1 VAAPGDAEPISFAQ
15 LKGFA
20 ADDLSEAFAV
30 FRRSA
35 ALIVANAPSQRPAAP
50 PEASLIAAG
59 RAALAHASPELSQGD
74 ARSFFLEHFRPF
86 RLAGRG
92 FVTAY
97 FEPEV
102 EARLQPEPDFPV
114 PVLTRP
120 PDLVTL
126 NEAPIRGPKG
136 EILTSARRRADGS
149 YAPYPDR
156 RAIEGDPFFAGGQPI
171 AYVRDRVELFL
182 MQVQGSAR
190 LLLPGGRKI
199 ALTYDGRNG
208 WPYTS
213 IGRLLIERGH
223 TPPAAMSLAALK
235 QTVRA
240 MGQGAGAPGS
250 LLMQENQSYVFFG
263 VDESAERARG
273 PIGGEG
279 CALTP
284 FRSIAV
290 DRSIWSYG
298 LPFWI
303 EAQVPWRSEKET
315 RLERLMI
322 AQDTGSAIIGP
333 ARADLFFGSGE
344 SAGVL
349 AGNVR
354 HGAAFTALLPFGGD
368 LPFGGEKQ

>member
-1 VAAPGDAEPISFAQ
+1 MAAPVDLEPISFSA
-15 LKGFA
+15 LESFA
-20 ADDLSEAFAV
+20 SDDLSEAFAV

-35 ALIVANAPSQRPAAP
+35 ALIAANAPPQRPAAAAD
-50 PEASLIAAG
+50 ASLIAVS
-59 RAALAHASPELSQGD
+59 RAALAHTSPQLSQGD
-74 ARSFFLEHFRPF
+74 ARSFFLDHFRPF
-86 RLAGRG
+86 RLAARG

-102 EARLQPEPDFPV
+102 EARLQPEPEFPV
-114 PVLTRP
+114 PVLARP
-120 PDLVTL
+120 LDLVTL
-126 NEAPIRGPKG
+126 NEAPLTGPNG

-156 RAIEGDPFFAGGQPI
+156 RAIEDDPFFGGGQPIAQPI
-171 AYVRDRVELFL
+171 AYVRDRIELFL

-190 LLLPGGRKI
+190 LLLPDGRRI

-208 WPYTS
+208 YPYTS

-223 TPPAAMSLAALK
+223 APAAAMSLETLK

-240 MGQGAGAPGS
+240 MGQGRGAPGS
-250 LLMQENQSYVFFG
+250 LLMQENQSYVFFRI
-263 VDESAERARG
+263 DASTERAAG

-290 DRSIWSYG
+290 DRSIWAYG

-303 EAQVPWRSEKET
+303 EAQVPWRSEEEET
-315 RLERLMI
+315 RVERLMI
-322 AQDTGSAIIGP
+322 AQDTGSAIMGP
-333 ARADLFFGSGE
+333 ARADLFYGSGE
-344 SAGVL
+344 SAGAR
-349 AGNVR
+349 AGKVR
-354 HGAAFTALLPFGGD
+354 HGAAFTVLLP
-368 LPFGGEKQ
+368 LGEEME

>member
-1 VAAPGDAEPISFAQ
+1 VAATGDVEPISFAE

-35 ALIVANAPSQRPAAP
+35 ARIAANAPSQRPAAAP
-50 PEASLIAAG
+50 DASLIAVS
-59 RAALAHASPELSQGD
+59 RAALAQGSPDLSQGD
-74 ARSFFLEHFRPF
+74 ARSFFLDHFRPF
-86 RLAGRG
+86 RLAERG

-97 FEPEV
+97 YEPEV
-102 EARLQPEPDFPV
+102 EARLVAEPDFPV
-114 PVLTRP
+114 PVLARP
-120 PDLVTL
+120 ADLVTL
-126 NEAPIRGPKG
+126 NEAPLAGANG

-156 RAIEGDPFFAGGQPI
+156 RAIEDDPTFERRSAI
-171 AYVRDRVELFL
+171 AYVRDRMELFL

-190 LLLPGGRKI
+190 LLLPGGRRI

-208 WPYTS
+208 YPYTS
-213 IGRLLIERGH
+213 IGRLLVERGH
-223 TPPAAMSLAALK
+223 VAAAAMSLATLK
-235 QTVRA
+235 QAVRG
-240 MGQGAGAPGS
+240 MGQAPGAPGS

-263 VDESAERARG
+263 VDESAERAAG

-290 DRSIWSYG
+290 DRSIWRYG

-303 EAQVPWRSEKET
+303 ETRVPWRSEKET

-333 ARADLFFGSGE
+333 ARADLFYGSGE
-344 SAGVL
+344 DAGAR

-354 HGAAFTALLPFGGD
+354 HDAAFTVL